1 MITIDEINAAQ
12 KQWADGLIHIGK
24 SESWSVAFERAQTVV
39 QERYAWWTET
49 VLFAPTK
56 ARVNQFRGTPE
67 DAVSYF
73 VGNNP
78 NHPEDKGFALEPW
91 VSVRFENTGFVCK
104 EDMAVAMGNYF
115 FGKADGTEVKVEY
128 SFAYV
133 RKENGELAI
142 QLHHSAMP
150 YSG

>member
-1 MITIDEINAAQ
+1 MITENEIKAAQ
-12 KQWADGLIHIGK
+12 KQWADGLIHIGAANTWD
-24 SESWSVAFERAQTVV
+24 EAYERAKEAVAA
-39 QERYAWWTET
+39 RYAWGDEP

-56 ARVNQFRGTPE
+56 ARENQFRGTPA

-91 VSVRFENTGFVCK
+91 VSVRFENSGFVCQ
-104 EDMAVAMGNYF
+104 DNMAIAMGNYF
-115 FGKADGTEVKVEY
+115 FGKADGSEVKVEY

-133 RKENGELAI
+133 RKDNGDLAI

>member
-1 MITIDEINAAQ
+1 MITKDEIKTAQ
-12 KQWADGLIHIGK
+12 KQWADGLIHIGAA
-24 SESWSVAFERAQTVV
+24 ESWTVAFERAQAVV
-39 QERYAWWTET
+39 QSRYAWGSEP

-56 ARVNQFRGTPE
+56 AKENQFRGTPE

-73 VGNNP
+73 VGNNT

-91 VSVRFENTGFVCK
+91 VSVRFENTGFVCQ
-104 EDMAVAMGNYF
+104 DTMAIAMGNYF
-115 FGKADGTEVKVEY
+115 FGRADGSEVKVEY

-133 RKENGELAI
+133 RKDDGDLAI